1 MDRSAAAFK
10 SMSAD
15 VKWVEHTAVINDDA
29 VDTGTIKLKRS
40 KRDIRALVEFM
51 EPDRKSV
58 SLHEKK
64 VEIYYPKIQTIE
76 EYDVGAH
83 RELLN
88 QFLLIGF
95 GTSGKELAEEYNMS
109 VLGNGTVDVQK
120 TTRLE
125 LVPKSPD
132 ALKHLKK
139 LEIWLGEN
147 GYPVQQ
153 KFYLPGGDYKLV
165 TYTNVKVNVPLSDAD
180 LKLKVP
186 KDAKRVYPQK

>member
-10 SMSAD
+10 SMSAN
-15 VKWVEHTAVINDDA
+15 VRWVEHTAVINDDA
-29 VDTGTIKLKRS
+29 VDTGTMKLKRS
-40 KRDIRALVEFM
+40 KRDIRALVEFI
-51 EPDRKSV
+51 EPDQKSV

-64 VEIYYPKIQTIE
+64 LEIYYPKMQTVE
-76 EYDVGAH
+76 EYDIGAH
-83 RELLN
+83 REVLD

-95 GTSGKELAEEYNMS
+95 GTSGKELAAAYNMS
-109 VLGNGTVDVQK
+109 VLGSETVDGQN

-132 ALKHLKK
+132 VLKHLKK
-139 LEIWLGEN
+139 LEIWLAEN

-165 TYTNVKVNVPLSDAD
+165 TYTNVKMNVPLSDSD

-186 KDAKRVYPQK
+186 KDVKRVYPQK